1 MRSSTAA
8 SAGLI
13 RCTGCEMLSRTR
25 TLPPGHIARCSR
37 CGTRLRLRK
46 PQSLQRAWALVLTAY
61 VFYVP
66 ANLYPVMYTGKL
78 GQSEGDTILSGVQ
91 SMYAVGWWTVGTL
104 IFFAS
109 ITVPLLKLFS
119 LTFLLFSVQIRSPWR
134 PRQRAFLYRIVE
146 YIGRWSMLDMFVVS
160 LTVALIQLGVVANV
174 QPGPGATWFAG
185 VVVITMLAAMSFD
198 PRLIWDSLEDEN
210 GNEIGNENGKES
222 GTERWEEKERA

>member
-1 MRSSTAA
+1 MRSNTAA
-8 SAGLI
+8 YANLI
-13 RCTGCEMLSRTR
+13 RCTGCELLSRTKA
-25 TLPPGHIARCSR
+25 LPPGQVARCSR
-37 CGTRLRLRK
+37 CGTRLHLRK

-91 SMYAVGWWTVGTL
+91 SMFAVGWWAVGTL

-109 ITVPLLKLFS
+109 ITVPLLKLVS
-119 LTFLLFSVQIRSPWR
+119 LTFLLASVQIGSRWN
-134 PRQRAFLYRIVE
+134 PRQRTVLYHLVE

-160 LTVALIQLGVVANV
+160 LTVALIQLGIVANV

-198 PRLIWDSLEDEN
+198 PRLIWDSIDD
-210 GNEIGNENGKES
+210 NENAKEK
-222 GTERWEEKERA
+222 T

>member
-1 MRSSTAA
+1 MRRNTAA

-13 RCTGCEMLSRTR
+13 RCTGCEMLSRASA
-25 TLPPGHIARCSR
+25 LPAGCVGRCSR
-37 CGTRLRLRK
+37 CGTRLHLRK

-61 VFYVP
+61 VFYIP

-78 GQSEGDTILSGVQ
+78 GHSEGDTILSGVQ
-91 SMYAVGWWTVGTL
+91 SMFAVGWWAVGTL

-109 ITVPLLKLFS
+109 ITVPLLKLVS
-119 LTFLLFSVQIRSPWR
+119 LTFLLTSVQIGSRWN
-134 PRQRAFLYRIVE
+134 PRQRTVIYHLVE

-160 LTVALIQLGVVANV
+160 LTVALIQLGAVANV

-198 PRLIWDSLEDEN
+198 PRLIWDPIEEN
-210 GNEIGNENGKES
+210 GNEKE
-222 GTERWEEKERA
+222 KA